1 MYALEEKYGGL
12 IIGTVRSIR
21 ERKKRAEVAKQSA
34 KMLSF
39 KNGMAVLPKAIEKY
53 FGSNVLLSSEV
64 TSVDKTETGLFC
76 FISTKRGNK

>member
-1 MYALEEKYGGL
+1 MLNLLSQNFMLLEEKYGGL

-39 KNGMAVLPKAIEKY
+39 KSGMIAL
-53 FGSNVLLSSEV
+53 
-64 TSVDKTETGLFC
+64 
-76 FISTKRGNK
+76 TKSD